1 MKTHRRAALGK
12 TMMAILVILVILV
25 AGGAAAYAYFVY
37 EPGVSSPRG
46 TLWSKTFSFTPGV
59 TIWSADDD
67 GIGPVA
73 FSQNDSVILVGTG
86 QAIGNGSIY
95 AYGENG
101 SMLWTHQLNH
111 FVSSIS
117 TSANGSAIAVSGYE
131 IMQGPAGVY
140 EHPALFVFNGQ
151 GAEMWNQSY
160 PGQSVSARVSANGS
174 RLGVATDS
182 GFLYMDGSGRVLWSF
197 GFGSAGTL
205 EGWTMSPDGSSV
217 TVSVYHGRA
226 NNTTQSV
233 SRSLIVLNASGGVLS
248 NQTTTGT
255 VTNPPPNPGEVTTTT
270 SSSTGGQQ
278 CVPAT
283 FYNGDGVPS
292 INLVSPDDRYAMVVS
307 NSGNR
312 ASMYFVDLLKSGQG
326 CS

>member
-1 MKTHRRAALGK
+1 M
-12 TMMAILVILVILV
+12 LVILV
-25 AGGAAAYAYFVY
+25 AAAAAAYAYFVY
-37 EPGVSSPRG
+37 EPGVSIPHG

-67 GIGPVA
+67 GIGPVV

-95 AYGENG
+95 AYGKNG
-101 SMLWTHQLNH
+101 TMLWDHQLNH

-117 TSANGSAIAVSGYE
+117 PSANGSVIAVSGYE
-131 IMQGPAGVY
+131 VGQGPAGVY
-140 EHPALFVFNGQ
+140 ENPALFVFNGR
-151 GAEMWNQSY
+151 GEAMWNQSY

-182 GFLYMDGSGRVLWSF
+182 AFLYMDGSGRVLWSF
-197 GFGSAGTL
+197 SFGSEGTL

-226 NNTTQSV
+226 DNTTQSV
-233 SRSLIVLNASGGVLS
+233 SWSLVVLNAAGGVLS

-255 VTNPPPNPGEVTTTT
+255 LTNPPPNPGEVTTTA
-270 SSSTGGQQ
+270 SSSIVGQR

-292 INLVSPDDRYAMVVS
+292 INLVSPDGRYAAVVS

-312 ASMYFVDLLKSGQG
+312 AIMFFVDLLKSGPG